1 MLNVYSASS
10 SLIIVYN
17 ACHAVWTN
25 ISLSPARTLSES
37 KFRVITANTLGVQ
50 TFRTFLVATCNLL
63 KTAVIIFLEFL
74 RHVLIR
80 VNNVD
85 QDHTAQIKVV

>member
-1 MLNVYSASS
+1 MLATQFGQIYLYLLQEL
-10 SLIIVYN
+10 SLN
-17 ACHAVWTN
+17 R
-25 ISLSPARTLSES
+25 SLGLLQQ
-37 KFRVITANTLGVQ
+37 NTLGVQ

-63 KTAVIIFLEFL
+63 KTAVIISLEFL

-85 QDHTAQIKVV
+85 QDHTAQIKVF